1 MRGRVQVF
9 PSIFNNSCVAIQQP
23 IIKNKDQLAGCC
35 TGFTKPGFA
44 IIYDQRTCK
53 ASGHLFRAAVVR
65 VIPIRAG
72 IGCHKIIVKR
82 IAGRHW
88 GLCQRCRAIHGIF
101 NADTMPVHSGWL
113 RQVVDQL
120 ESDPLPGP

>member
-1 MRGRVQVF
+1 MQVI

-44 IIYDQRTCK
+44 IFHDQWTRETTRD
-53 ASGHLFRAAVVR
+53 LFRAAVVR
-65 VIPIRAG
+65 VIPICAR
-72 IGCHKIIVKR
+72 IGGYEVIVEC
-82 IAGRHW
+82 IAGRHG

-101 NADTMPVHSGWL
+101 NANAMPVHSGWL